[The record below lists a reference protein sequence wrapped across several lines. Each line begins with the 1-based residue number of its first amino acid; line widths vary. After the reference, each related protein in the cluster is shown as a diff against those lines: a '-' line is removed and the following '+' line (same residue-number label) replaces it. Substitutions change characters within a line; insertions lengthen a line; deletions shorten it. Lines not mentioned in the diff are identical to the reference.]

1 MSDFHKRY
9 DSPESKQDSVDKEE
23 PKMEVQILDET
34 LATDS
39 RIRHAGILDKD
50 LKTVSSKAG
59 KNLEWEK
66 ENFDHQ
72 MVALA
77 SPIILGTLSRFTDK
91 AGKLFC
97 CGVRYDQGTLLLF
110 KMGESFVVVSAEPG
124 PPYIIMQK
132 HEENIH
138 I

>member
-9 DSPESKQDSVDKEE
+9 NSPEKKQDSVDNEE
-23 PKMEVQILDET
+23 LQMEGQILDEI
-34 LATDS
+34 LGTDS
-39 RIRHAGILDKD
+39 RIRYAGILDKD
-50 LKTVSSKAG
+50 LKTASSKARE
-59 KNLEWEK
+59 NLGWEK

-91 AGKLFC
+91 AGKLIC
-97 CGVRYDQGTLLLF
+97 CGVRYDKGTLLLF
-110 KMGESFVVVSAEPG
+110 KMGENFVVVSTEPG

-132 HEENIH
+132 LEENIH